1 MSGSG
6 RKRSSKW
13 DLKEGSRMSFE
24 DVEDNAWPGK
34 AGISFRDKE
43 SRRDWLSPEA
53 VGGTRSKWS
62 AMEPLPGRRSSRRDD
77 NIDEDHSRTLK
88 ASYEDESY
96 GTRMSPGLDD
106 WRQHSFRNSPK
117 NEYKRSRRSQSRSW
131 SRSRSRSRSPVHG
144 FGRESGAYDRT
155 RSRSGV
161 SAQLCKDFVA
171 GRCRRG
177 NHCQFLHQDTETY
190 EDDWE
195 RPRKTAA
202 SKYPI
207 SHDSKQYPMGSGR
220 SSDCCN
226 EFLKGNCRRGESC
239 RYSHHGAS
247 DPSSR
252 GSANEVIRER
262 DNDRRHRYASPE
274 RRAERETRRAADIPC
289 KFFAAGN
296 CRNGKYCRF
305 SHHDQTITSPDKR
318 SRDGRWPPSQNSD
331 DVEKSWNG
339 PKWSDSHTS
348 DTAKLSEDKND
359 KLDAPDPRLSA
370 RRMEDGWGHNSVK
383 NKTRSNPPTTEVVE
397 IDKKEAVQW
406 KTENAGDNTNVS
418 EQRAPE
424 NWLGDMEMSPDW
436 NYRLQPSNHINKGEH
451 ASLSSCELQEG
462 SARVHDTSAIMLPR
476 SNETSCIQQS
486 FNLKEVSG
494 SAMPHDDGVTGKTAS
509 SYINISA
516 NALATQSFNK
526 NGLSSNASPI
536 PNLNAVGPIQ
546 EAILTNP
553 PRGAITIPQ
562 NQTLVQER
570 KAINIPD
577 IRNANA
583 PLVNSGIPTTQT
595 LVQERKAINIP
606 DIRNAN
612 APLVNSGIPTT
623 QTLVQERKAINIPD
637 IRNANAP
644 LVNSGIPTTQNTASN
659 EQLTHLT
666 NLSVSLAQLLAN
678 GQQLPQL
685 YAAHNSNNGTFANSE
700 GTVKPDS
707 VVAIPPNQAFEPR
720 KPYDPIC
727 DSIEPGMHNVDTN
740 PPDKKLELLSKN
752 LSPSSLAAAPNGGD
766 FIKFRSEQESDDK
779 SSQLSEPGQDLSA
792 EAAKENNGVGSRESN
807 KVQEQDKT
815 AQENGPLENSDG
827 DGKADE
833 SKKNKDA
840 KGNRAFKFALVEFV
854 KDLLK
859 PAWKEGQVSKDAYK
873 NIVKK
878 VVDKVTG
885 TMQSASIPTT
895 QEKIE
900 QYLSVS
906 KPKLTKLVQAY
917 VEKFQKDK

>member
-1 MSGSG
+1 MKEGGAASVRMSGSG

-13 DLKEGSRMSFE
+13 DLKEGSRISFE
-24 DVEDNAWPGK
+24 DVEDNTWPGK

-43 SRRDWLSPEA
+43 SRRDWLPPEA
-53 VGGTRSKWS
+53 AGGSRSKWS

-77 NIDEDHSRTLK
+77 NIDEDRSRTLK
-88 ASYEDESY
+88 ATYEDESY
-96 GTRMSPGLDD
+96 GTRMSPGLDE
-106 WRQHSFRNSPK
+106 WRQKSFRNSPK
-117 NEYKRSRRSQSRSW
+117 NEYKRTRRSQ

-144 FGRESGAYDRT
+144 FGRESGAHERT
-155 RSRSGV
+155 RSISGV

-177 NHCQFLHQDTETY
+177 SHCPFLHQDTETC

-195 RPRKTAA
+195 RRPRKAAA

-220 SSDCCN
+220 SADCCN
-226 EFLKGNCRRGESC
+226 EFLKGSCRRGESC
-239 RYSHHGAS
+239 RYAHHGAS

-252 GSANEVIRER
+252 GSANDGIRER

-305 SHHDQTITSPDKR
+305 SHNDQTPSPDKR

-331 DVEKSWNG
+331 DVEKSWND
-339 PKWSDSHTS
+339 PKWSESHTS
-348 DTAKLSEDKND
+348 DAAKLSENKNE
-359 KLDAPDPRLSA
+359 KLDAPELRLSV
-370 RRMEDGWGHNSVK
+370 RCMEDGWGHNLVE
-383 NKTRSNPPTTEVVE
+383 NKTHNNPPTNEVVE
-397 IDKKEAVQW
+397 IDKKEALPL
-406 KTENAGDNTNVS
+406 KTENAGDNSNVS

-451 ASLSSCELQEG
+451 ASLSGCELQDG
-462 SARVHDTSAIMLPR
+462 SGRARDTPAIMPPI
-476 SNETSCIQQS
+476 SNETCSIQQGY
-486 FNLKEVSG
+486 NLKEIGG
-494 SAMPHDDGVTGKTAS
+494 SALPHDDGVTGKTAG
-509 SYINISA
+509 SYINIST

-526 NGLSSNASPI
+526 NGLSSIASPI
-536 PNLNAVGPIQ
+536 PNLNAVGQIQ

-553 PRGAITIPQ
+553 PRGGTMMAPQ
-562 NQTLVQER
+562 NQILVQDR
-570 KAINIPD
+570 KMINIPD
-577 IRNANA
+577 IGNVNA
-583 PLVNSGIPTTQT
+583 PLVNLGIPM
-595 LVQERKAINIP
+595 A
-606 DIRNAN
+606 
-612 APLVNSGIPTT
+612 
-623 QTLVQERKAINIPD
+623 
-637 IRNANAP
+637 
-644 LVNSGIPTTQNTASN
+644 QNMASN
-659 EQLTHLT
+659 EHLTQLT
-666 NLSVSLAQLLAN
+666 NLSVSLAQFLAN

-685 YAAHNSNNGTFANSE
+685 YAARNSHNGTFANSE

-707 VVAIPPNQAFEPR
+707 MVTIQPNQAVEPQ
-720 KPYDPIC
+720 KQYDPIC
-727 DSIEPGMHNVDTN
+727 DSVEPGKHHVNTN
-740 PPDKKLELLSKN
+740 PPDQKLELLSKN
-752 LSPSSLAAAPNGGD
+752 LSPSSLSSGLIGGD
-766 FIKFRSEQESDDK
+766 FNKFHSEQEFIDK
-779 SSQLSEPGQDLSA
+779 SSQLNQLGPGVSSVVN
-792 EAAKENNGVGSRESN
+792 KENNGVGSEESN
-807 KVQEQDKT
+807 KVEEQDKS

-859 PAWKEGQVSKDAYK
+859 PAWKEGQMSKDAYK

>member
-1 MSGSG
+1 MKEGGTASVKMSGSG

-13 DLKEGSRMSFE
+13 DLKEGSQMSFE

-34 AGISFRDKE
+34 AGIPFRDKE
-43 SRRDWLSPEA
+43 SRCDWLPPEA
-53 VGGTRSKWS
+53 AGGTRSKWL
-62 AMEPLPGRRSSRRDD
+62 AMEPLPGRRGSRRVD

-88 ASYEDESY
+88 ATYEDESY
-96 GTRMSPGLDD
+96 GTRMSPGLDE
-106 WRQHSFRNSPK
+106 WRQQSFRNSPK
-117 NEYKRSRRSQSRSW
+117 NEYKRLRSRSL
-131 SRSRSRSRSPVHG
+131 SRSRSRSQSRSRSPVYG

-177 NHCQFLHQDTETY
+177 SHCQFLHQDTETY

-207 SHDSKQYPMGSGR
+207 SHDTKQYPMGSGR
-220 SSDCCN
+220 SANCCTN
-226 EFLKGNCRRGESC
+226 FLKGNCRRGESC
-239 RYSHHGAS
+239 RYAHHGAS

-262 DNDRRHRYASPE
+262 DNDRRRRYASPE
-274 RRAERETRRAADIPC
+274 RRAERETSRAADIPC

-296 CRNGKYCRF
+296 CQNGKYCRF
-305 SHHDQTITSPDKR
+305 SHHDQTLASPDKR
-318 SRDGRWPPSQNSD
+318 SRDVRWPPSQNSD
-331 DVEKSWNG
+331 ELEKSWKG

-348 DTAKLSEDKND
+348 DSAKFSEDKNE
-359 KLDAPDPRLSA
+359 KLDAPNLRLSA
-370 RRMEDGWGHNSVK
+370 RHMEDGWGHNPDED
-383 NKTRSNPPTTEVVE
+383 KTASNPPTNEVVE
-397 IDKKEAVQW
+397 IDKKEAFQW
-406 KTENAGDNTNVS
+406 KTENSGDNTNVS
-418 EQRAPE
+418 E

-436 NYRLQPSNHINKGEH
+436 NYRLQPSNHINEG
-451 ASLSSCELQEG
+451 SCHELQEG
-462 SARVHDTSAIMLPR
+462 SGRMHDTAAVMPPI
-476 SNETSCIQQS
+476 SNETSSIQQG
-486 FNLKEVSG
+486 FNLKEVGG
-494 SAMPHDDGVTGKTAS
+494 SALPHDDDGVTAKTAS

-516 NALATQSFNK
+516 NALASQSFNK
-526 NGLSSNASPI
+526 NGQSSNTSPI
-536 PNLNAVGPIQ
+536 LNLNTVGQIQ
-546 EAILTNP
+546 EAILTNAS
-553 PRGAITIPQ
+553 RGGTTTNPQ
-562 NQTLVQER
+562 NQTLFQER
-570 KAINIPD
+570 TVINIPD
-577 IRNANA
+577 TGNPNA
-583 PLVNSGIPTTQT
+583 PHANLGIPT
-595 LVQERKAINIP
+595 A
-606 DIRNAN
+606 
-612 APLVNSGIPTT
+612 
-623 QTLVQERKAINIPD
+623 
-637 IRNANAP
+637 
-644 LVNSGIPTTQNTASN
+644 QNMASN
-659 EQLTHLT
+659 EHLTQLT
-666 NLSVSLAQLLAN
+666 NLSATLVQLLVN

-685 YAAHNSNNGTFANSE
+685 YEAHNSHDGTFANSE
-700 GTVKPDS
+700 GTVTVKPDS
-707 VVAIPPNQAFEPR
+707 AVTIQPNQAAEPR
-720 KPYDPIC
+720 KQYDPIC
-727 DSIEPGMHNVDTN
+727 DSVEPGKLNVNTN
-740 PPDKKLELLSKN
+740 PPDKKLELLSKS

-766 FIKFRSEQESDDK
+766 FNKFFLEQESNEK
-779 SSQLSEPGQDLSA
+779 SSQLNQPAPAASSEA
-792 EAAKENNGVGSRESN
+792 TNENNGVGSGEGN

-833 SKKNKDA
+833 SRKNKDA

-859 PAWKEGQVSKDAYK
+859 PAWKEGQISKDAYK

-885 TMQSASIPTT
+885 TMHSASIPTT